1 MMSNL
6 ELNLLL
12 FRGMTPVQHSER
24 LVGDGGSVVRSIG
37 RTSGGGLL
45 AVFSIG
51 VACTISGSAQG
62 FNETGTFFRQKP
74 KAKREVWL
82 RMTVFLK
89 QGNQVKYKM
98 LVFGQDLQCN
108 ISRKICTYLSTPF
121 LSRARVTTLAALHA
135 A

>member
-24 LVGDGGSVVRSIG
+24 LVEDGGSVVRSIG
-37 RTSGGGLL
+37 QTSGGGLL

-62 FNETGTFFRQKP
+62 FNEAGTFFRQN
-74 KAKREVWL
+74 L
-82 RMTVFLK
+82 RQKERSGYV
-89 QGNQVKYKM
+89 
-98 LVFGQDLQCN
+98 
-108 ISRKICTYLSTPF
+108 
-121 LSRARVTTLAALHA
+121 
-135 A
+135 